1 MSVFSIILGSVVFVY
16 TVTYTVYR
24 LLPIYRYRRANKT
37 GDIKI
42 VDGEIV
48 SLSTEVKKAYRGEM
62 VSVSVPVYSF
72 EIDGIVHKQSSVVQR
87 ANIAVGESVK
97 VAFCERTGEAWAIK
111 DLPLMKKNL
120 IIRVTTIL
128 AVLTVLVLTEMLL

>member
-1 MSVFSIILGSVVFVY
+1 MSVFSIILGGIVFAY
-16 TVTYTVYR
+16 TIIYSVYR
-24 LLPIYRYRRANKT
+24 LLPIYRYGRANKA

-42 VDGEIV
+42 VDGKIV
-48 SLSTEVKKAYRGEM
+48 SLLEEEKKAYRGEM

-72 EIDGIVHKQSSVVQR
+72 EIGGIVHKQSSVVQR
-87 ANIAVGESVK
+87 VNIAVGESVT
-97 VAFCERTGEAWAIK
+97 VAFCERTGEAWVIK

-120 IIRVTTIL
+120 IIRVTTII